1 MLTAAFAALFR
12 MVFLA
17 TSSIFRKI
25 QEFISVRARSF
36 PGRGFARLSGR
47 HSRQKNPGVFN
58 ASRNAYSSG
67 KRRGGS
73 DTRIAE
79 SRGATRASWRA
90 SNAESSDPAQK
101 ALESDGSEKS
111 NLEWPAG
118 ASKPQK
124 KVVPFQRKSLWPLLW
139 ASIALLFLAVAWTL
153 SDNATFSP
161 NTLDQARMEMDRR
174 RMLLEELQGQQDEL
188 HDLLKARP
196 SRGLIQSIFKN
207 NSNPEPEPAD
217 LMPGSGESP
226 DSASVPL
233 TVRNAYLLE
242 AHLSA
247 NQRYLADGIG
257 VLQAIPHRWPVVGRV
272 RLINSQYGNRTS
284 PFGRKKEY
292 HGGTDLKA
300 RSGDSIVATAEG
312 YVYRVGKH
320 GGFGNMVHIIHPSGF
335 ETIYAHLSRIDV
347 KKGQEVRAGDVL
359 GKAGDTGITTGPHLH
374 YEVRLDGKRQDPIRY
389 MSPRK
394 GLIIAELNGRA
405 PAATA
410 RRNCFLTIRCV
421 PQ

>member
-17 TSSIFRKI
+17 TSSIYRKI
-25 QEFISVRARSF
+25 QGFISARTRSF
-36 PGRGFARLSGR
+36 PGPGFARLSGR
-47 HSRQKNPGVFN
+47 QSRQKNPGVFN

-67 KRRGGS
+67 KRKGGS
-73 DTRIAE
+73 AIRVAE
-79 SRGATRASWRA
+79 SRPGIGAAPGASA
-90 SNAESSDPAQK
+90 AESSGASQK
-101 ALESDGSEKS
+101 VLESDGSEKT
-111 NLEWPAG
+111 NLELPSG
-118 ASKPQK
+118 GSKSQRKP
-124 KVVPFQRKSLWPLLW
+124 VPFQRKSLWPLLW
-139 ASIALLFLAVAWTL
+139 ASIALLFLGVTWTL
-153 SDNATFSP
+153 SDDATFSL

-196 SRGLIQSIFKN
+196 SRGIIHTIFRK
-207 NSNPEPEPAD
+207 NSNPEPDPAD
-217 LMPGSGESP
+217 LMPGSGESR
-226 DSASVPL
+226 DYSSVPL

-389 MSPRK
+389 MIP
-394 GLIIAELNGRA
+394 
-405 PAATA
+405 
-410 RRNCFLTIRCV
+410 
-421 PQ
+421 